1 MSDHPAR
8 IYLIRHGETAW
19 SLSGQHTGRN
29 DIPLTPDGEAAA
41 RKLAPRLQKL
51 TFSAVYSSP
60 LQRAKR
66 TCELAGLGAR
76 VQFLPDLMEW
86 NYGDYEGVTGG
97 DIRVKRPGWNLFRD
111 GCPGGEYLADVIA
124 RADRVLPLLRAA
136 TGDAIVFA
144 HGHLL
149 RVLATRW
156 AGLPPDAGMRFSIDP
171 ASLSILSTDPHTQQP
186 VLERWND
193 VSHLSL

>member
-8 IYLIRHGETAW
+8 VYLVRHGETAW
-19 SLSGQHTGRN
+19 SLTGQHTGRN
-29 DIPLTPDGEAAA
+29 DIPLTANGEAAA

-51 TFSAVYSSP
+51 TFSVVYSSP
-60 LQRAKR
+60 LQRARR
-66 TCELAGLGAR
+66 TCELAGYGAR
-76 VQFLPDLMEW
+76 ARFLPDLMEW
-86 NYGDYEGVTGG
+86 NYGDYEGVTGS

-111 GCPGGEYLADVIA
+111 GCPGGEQLADVIA

-156 AGLPPDAGMRFSIDP
+156 ASLPPDAGMRFSIDP
-171 ASLSILSTDPHTQQP
+171 ASLSILSTDSHTKEC

-193 VSHLSL
+193 VSHLNS